1 MAIVMMMVMVMVMVM
16 VGSSGVGGSGDDD
29 DGVNTTTR
37 VTISEKDNVSD
48 GNGVMRVGGGRV
60 VKLVVKFSLMIEQ
73 GEKVNLSNLD
83 FKGGSHRWI

>member
-1 MAIVMMMVMVMVMVM
+1 MMMVMVM
-16 VGSSGVGGSGDDD
+16 VGSSGVGGGGSGDDD

-60 VKLVVKFSLMIEQ
+60 VEMVVKFSLMIEQ

-83 FKGGSHRWI
+83 FKGGLR